1 MLIFH
6 IPTGAAVSTAGPR
19 LDKDSGGDNTMPKPS
34 RWTPEKRYEIVM
46 ETLRGKESIS
56 AIARKHQV
64 SDALIHRWR
73 DRFFRA
79 GKAAL
84 AMEARGASSEMAG
97 LEHQIEELQQVI
109 GEQSVEIRFLKRLS
123 RK

>member
-1 MLIFH
+1 
-6 IPTGAAVSTAGPR
+6 
-19 LDKDSGGDNTMPKPS
+19 MPKPS